1 METEAIMHNEKA
13 MRDYQLVLAAR
24 EQGDQRAYADLMKFY
39 REPIYML
46 LLRMTHNPTD
56 ADDLT
61 IETFGKAFC
70 QLNTY
75 TPTNTFSTWLFS
87 IASNSG
93 IDYIRRQHLNVVSL
107 DSLSVRNEDDQYEYP
122 IPSENPNPE
131 QQLINKQR
139 GEQLRAVVRQLKP
152 RYRRVVEMRYFEEL
166 SYEEIAER
174 LKLPM
179 GTVKIQLRRARM
191 LLAEILNPA
200 NRNSNT

>member
-1 METEAIMHNEKA
+1 MEAVLQNEKA
-13 MRDYQLVLAAR
+13 LRDYQLVLAAR
-24 EQGDQRAYADLMKFY
+24 EKGDQRAYADLMRFY

-46 LLRMTHNPTD
+46 LLRMMHNPTE

-70 QLNTY
+70 QLHLY
-75 TPTNTFSTWLFS
+75 TPTNTFATWLFA

-93 IDYIRRQHLNVVSL
+93 IDFIRRRRLEMI
-107 DSLSVRNEDDQYEYP
+107 SLSSMSVGSDNEGYEYP
-122 IPSENPNPE
+122 MPSDDANPE
-131 QQLINKQR
+131 EALIDTQR
-139 GEQLRAVVRQLKP
+139 GEMLRDVVRQLKP
-152 RYRRVVEMRYFEEL
+152 RYRTIVEMRYFQEL

-191 LLAEILNPA
+191 LLAEILKSHK
-200 NRNSNT
+200 NSL